1 MLGARAGSTRRVPTA
16 GQNLRV
22 IGQRERLD
30 RFELRRAAG
39 LTPYINHVAELEA
52 LERAW
57 RRTEARQGQVV
68 LVAGEAGIGKSR
80 LLQEFNG
87 KNVGEADVRLARP
100 TCRTARCGR

>member
-1 MLGARAGSTRRVPTA
+1 M
-16 GQNLRV
+16 
-22 IGQRERLD
+22 IGQRERFD

-39 LTPYINHVAELEA
+39 LTPYINHAAELTA

-57 RRTEARQGQVV
+57 RRAEALQGQVV

-87 KNVGEADVRLARP
+87 KIPARPISALPGMARP
-100 TCRTARCGR
+100 TCRTARCGQ

>member
-1 MLGARAGSTRRVPTA
+1 
-16 GQNLRV
+16 V